1 MQKKAIAEF
10 HMGSMQA
17 KKLEIFTNPEYQ
29 NPKEGVSGVSGVSGA
44 TSSAK
49 SVAAS
54 SASMKAEQF

>member
-29 NPKEGVSGVSGVSGA
+29 NPKEGGCNKGS
-44 TSSAK
+44 K
-49 SVAAS
+49 C
-54 SASMKAEQF
+54 KA